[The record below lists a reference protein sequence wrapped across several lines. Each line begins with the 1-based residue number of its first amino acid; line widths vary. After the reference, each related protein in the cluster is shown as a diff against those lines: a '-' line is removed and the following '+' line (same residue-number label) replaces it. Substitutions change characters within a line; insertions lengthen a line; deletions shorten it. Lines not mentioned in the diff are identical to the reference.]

1 MLFSLENR
9 AKGNKTHCG
18 VLEFIAEEGMIY
30 MPYWV
35 WPRKSARQA
44 PLCLHARLP
53 LRGRGIQGLSWSD
66 SGTHLSSMHAQAPRA
81 WPGMHDQA

>member
-35 WPRKSARQA
+35 RQGWVPGSPVLA
-44 PLCLHARLP
+44 CKAASEGPSH
-53 LRGRGIQGLSWSD
+53 RG
-66 SGTHLSSMHAQAPRA
+66 SGGVTQVRT
-81 WPGMHDQA
+81 

>member
-9 AKGNKTHCG
+9 ANGSKTHCG

-35 WPRKSARQA
+35 RALPELLLARTRLGSAR
-44 PLCLHARLP
+44 
-53 LRGRGIQGLSWSD
+53 LSPC
-66 SGTHLSSMHAQAPRA
+66 ACR
-81 WPGMHDQA
+81 

>member
-18 VLEFIAEEGMIY
+18 VLEFIAEEGMVY

-35 WPRKSARQA
+35 CQSQPCRRCLPTKRGYVA
-44 PLCLHARLP
+44 P
-53 LRGRGIQGLSWSD
+53 
-66 SGTHLSSMHAQAPRA
+66 
-81 WPGMHDQA
+81 